1 MLHVRI
7 ALPAVTQHEIIVAH
21 RSPIT
26 RATHVR
32 STLIQSSVNT
42 LRNLGHFERYTA
54 HLDPAHAEA
63 VLQTLAPSWMP
74 IEVAEAHYAACDA
87 LRLAP
92 SDLLSIGE
100 AVGDRIQG
108 TFLTT
113 LSRGA
118 RAAGI
123 TPWTLFVHFDRL
135 WGRLYQGGS
144 AELRKAG
151 PKDALI
157 EVRSAV
163 LPRFAY
169 FRAAFCGV
177 VRAPFKLVGVRMVHV
192 KVERWNATTDT
203 FVMRAAWV

>member
-1 MLHVRI
+1 MTEPGQREVVIRH
-7 ALPAVTQHEIIVAH
+7 QN
-21 RSPIT
+21 PIL

-42 LRNLGHFERYTA
+42 LRNLGYFESYAA
-54 HLDPAHAEA
+54 HLDPTHAEA
-63 VLQTLAPSWMP
+63 ILQTLAPTWMP
-74 IEVAEAHYAACDA
+74 IETAEAHYAACDA
-87 LRLAP
+87 LHLAP
-92 SDLLSIGE
+92 PDLIRIGE
-100 AVGDRIQG
+100 VVGDRIQG
-108 TFLTT
+108 TFLAT

-118 RAAGI
+118 RAAGV
-123 TPWTLFVHFDRL
+123 TPWTLLAHFDRL

-144 AELRKAG
+144 VELSKAG

-157 EVRSAV
+157 EIRRAV
-163 LPRFAY
+163 LPRFDY

-192 KVERWNATTDT
+192 KVERYSSSTDA